1 MTTVASSV
9 LLPAMLLLLLTL
21 AVGLVRA
28 LRGPS
33 LQDRMLSILLIG
45 SGGVALLLLMSGY
58 LNMPALIDV
67 SLVLA
72 LLAVLAAAALT
83 RIEVDHD

>member
-21 AVGLVRA
+21 AAGLVRA

>member
-45 SGGVALLLLMSGY
+45 SGGVALLLLMSGF

-67 SLVLA
+67 ALVLA

>member
-33 LQDRMLSILLIG
+33 MQDRMLSILLIG

>member
-1 MTTVASSV
+1 MTPVASSV